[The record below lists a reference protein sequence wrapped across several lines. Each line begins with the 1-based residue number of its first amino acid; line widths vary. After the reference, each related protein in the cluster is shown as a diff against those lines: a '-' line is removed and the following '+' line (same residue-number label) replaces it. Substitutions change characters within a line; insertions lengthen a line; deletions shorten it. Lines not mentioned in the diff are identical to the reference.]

1 MKEMKKPVKIAV
13 LAMRKN
19 ENGKLGLL
27 WVRGGKI
34 IIYEN
39 KIELKLPFN
48 FSLAEFSIDDVVCYR
63 DRKEELLV
71 ARIVRM
77 YDGKQDCSIQLFS
90 DAYEKLM
97 TAINERK
104 GKEQL

>member
-27 WVRGGKI
+27 WDRGGKI

-39 KIELKLPFN
+39 QYSFYFKTI
-48 FSLAEFSIDDVVCYR
+48 VYH
-63 DRKEELLV
+63 
-71 ARIVRM
+71 RIAL
-77 YDGKQDCSIQLFS
+77 CF
-90 DAYEKLM
+90 
-97 TAINERK
+97 INIS
-104 GKEQL
+104 